1 MGGRCLVSK
10 HHGANHV
17 RGHLRSMFWAEEEIP
32 KPKNKQK
39 LATDDKCNLDNQ
51 FWLFETNDVCFHDVG
66 TSDKIVGEILNLA

>member
-1 MGGRCLVSK
+1 
-10 HHGANHV
+10 
-17 RGHLRSMFWAEEEIP
+17 MFWAEEEIP